1 MPPNCSPVADGMTHD
16 PRRRVIVD
24 GANVV
29 GAGARGWW
37 RDRAGAMRGLADRLV
52 CYADAD
58 GVSVELVLD
67 APDLPEGPHRSVMVH
82 HATRRGRDA
91 GDDRIRELL
100 ADADPSTVRVVTSD
114 RTLRTD
120 ARQLGAEVIGAGT
133 FLDRLEDAG
142 C

>member
-1 MPPNCSPVADGMTHD
+1 MATPGSPSWPACCRARPAGRPPTGMPPNCSPVADGMTHD

-52 CYADAD
+52 CYADAGD
-58 GVSVELVLD
+58 G
-67 APDLPEGPHRSVMVH
+67 
-82 HATRRGRDA
+82 
-91 GDDRIRELL
+91 RIRELL

-114 RTLRTD
+114 RALRTD